1 VPFQFFR
8 GSDRSRDDKGDL
20 LSASRMVLQGA
31 RVPRLG
37 VLLVTLVLAGAF
49 VGVGHAADVVVP
61 EDVSATTS
69 DAVADEAPPA
79 DTSLDTSTESPP
91 PDPSTDPTAESP
103 PPDPSS
109 DPTAESPPPDP
120 STDPTAES
128 PPPDPST
135 DPTAESPPP
144 DPSTEPTAESPP
156 PDASTEPPP
165 ESPPAD
171 TTAAPGTSAEDGAP
185 SPPEGSSIGLGLGS
199 SVALSVPLP
208 GIREAF
214 LVPSGKG
221 GSASGQTST
230 RAGASAKSGKAQDV
244 LRGIFMP
251 GQSPASSPSSGGS
264 SGSAPSSSGA
274 GFALAVEFLLP
285 LLAMLC
291 CAFGLSFAL
300 PHSSAFALR
309 SERPG

>member
-1 VPFQFFR
+1 MAVPFQFFR

-91 PDPSTDPTAESP
+91 PDPSS
-103 PPDPSS
+103 
-109 DPTAESPPPDP
+109 
-120 STDPTAES
+120 DPTAES